1 MRELKEII
9 EAFNAAMCVAGLDE
23 GEALVQEFGEC
34 TDDFMRE
41 DLLNNA
47 VLTGTKITAVQL
59 NRIRRTYSHEGM
71 FSKRQGRKLL
81 NRVD

>member
-1 MRELKEII
+1 MRELKQIM
-9 EAFNAAMCVAGLDE
+9 EAFNAAMAAAGLDE

-41 DLLNNA
+41 DLLEDA
-47 VLTGTKITAVQL
+47 ILTGTKVTAAQL
-59 NRIRRTYSHEGM
+59 NRIRRTYEHVSM
-71 FSKRQGRKLL
+71 FSRRRGMKLL